1 MKKKLITV
9 CTILLLLA
17 LLSACNSQE
26 SSSKKEMSGYI
37 HENGSAEVILADE
50 KTALAVFQKGFIQMV
65 YLQLFAFIVGKKP
78 IVLRLR
84 LDFLKVCNQANRCRT

>member
-9 CTILLLLA
+9 CVALLILA

-50 KTALAVFQKGFIQMV
+50 KTASYSGDYYSVET
-65 YLQLFAFIVGKKP
+65 KP
-78 IVLRLR
+78 E
-84 LDFLKVCNQANRCRT
+84 

>member
-9 CTILLLLA
+9 CVALLILA

-50 KTALAVFQKGFIQMV
+50 KTAQSQKKAEDIFPC
-65 YLQLFAFIVGKKP
+65 LLSFS
-78 IVLRLR
+78 
-84 LDFLKVCNQANRCRT
+84 DFLDY

>member
-9 CTILLLLA
+9 CVALLILA

-50 KTALAVFQKGFIQMV
+50 SFE
-65 YLQLFAFIVGKKP
+65 
-78 IVLRLR
+78 
-84 LDFLKVCNQANRCRT
+84 